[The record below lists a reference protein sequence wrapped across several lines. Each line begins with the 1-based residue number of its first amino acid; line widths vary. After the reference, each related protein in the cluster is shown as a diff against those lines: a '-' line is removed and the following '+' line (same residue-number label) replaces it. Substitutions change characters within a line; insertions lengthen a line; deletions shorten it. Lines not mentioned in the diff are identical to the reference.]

1 MGYKHQRGMS
11 FIGLLI
17 TASFLGVLIVAG
29 LNVLPLYLDDQKM
42 SNIFRSLEKDGSA
55 DMTRHDIIKFIESRM
70 YINQIDEKID
80 LDGIQVE
87 ATPGNGKRV
96 VFEYEGRAPL
106 IGNLDAVA
114 SFRHEVVLR

>member
-1 MGYKHQRGMS
+1 MGYKQQRGMT

-42 SNIFRSLEKDGSA
+42 SNIFRSLEKDGSG
-55 DMTRHDIIKFIESRM
+55 DMTRHDIVKFIESRM

-80 LDGIQVE
+80 LDGIKVE
-87 ATPGNGKRV
+87 PTPGNGKRV

-114 SFRHEVVLR
+114 SFHHEVVIR